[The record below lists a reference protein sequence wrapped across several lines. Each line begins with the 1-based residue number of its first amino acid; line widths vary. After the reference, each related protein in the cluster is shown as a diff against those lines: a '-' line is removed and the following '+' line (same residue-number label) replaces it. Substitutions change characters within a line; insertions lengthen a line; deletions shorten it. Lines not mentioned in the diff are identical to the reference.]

1 MLFIC
6 MELLRSLKSLLIEKK
21 IAELQDM
28 LYITYSIQHTDE
40 SKHGQFRKRRHE
52 REEYGQRITDYD
64 ILELCKRAKSDITQY
79 IVIGEIMDGVRFIVT
94 QKDSPYLNLVIEPV
108 ENSPYDW
115 TLTVVTV
122 MNNEYFKI
130 GSNQLQIVV

>member
-1 MLFIC
+1 
-6 MELLRSLKSLLIEKK
+6 MELLHSLKRLLIEKK

-28 LYITYSIQHTDE
+28 VYITYSIQHTGE

-52 REEYGQRITDYD
+52 KEENGQRITDYD
-64 ILELCKRAKSDITQY
+64 ILNLCKSAKSDITQY
-79 IVIGEIMDGVRFIVT
+79 IVIGEIVDGVRFIVS
-94 QKDSPYLNLVIEPV
+94 QKDSPHLNLVIEPS

-130 GSNQLQIVV
+130 GLNQLRIIV

>member
-1 MLFIC
+1 
-6 MELLRSLKSLLIEKK
+6 
-21 IAELQDM
+21 
-28 LYITYSIQHTDE
+28 
-40 SKHGQFRKRRHE
+40 
-52 REEYGQRITDYD
+52 
-64 ILELCKRAKSDITQY
+64 
-79 IVIGEIMDGVRFIVT
+79 MDGVRFIVT

-130 GSNQLQIVV
+130 GSNQLRIVV